1 MRTQP
6 TLRRKEHF
14 EYICARVI
22 NTISS
27 RAALFS
33 LSVSLRDDEK
43 RLFLS
48 SVVFAPK
55 LVFRM
60 EYFGVFL
67 EYLTQNGYTD
77 NSSFNSNIVIIL
89 TFIE

>member
-1 MRTQP
+1 M
-6 TLRRKEHF
+6 
-14 EYICARVI
+14 RVI

-33 LSVSLRDDEK
+33 LSVSLCDDEK
-43 RLFLS
+43 LFLS

>member
-1 MRTQP
+1 MMMRTQP

-14 EYICARVI
+14 EYICACVI

-48 SVVFAPK
+48 SFCPQIGVQNGEFWSV
-55 LVFRM
+55 
-60 EYFGVFL
+60 FGVF
-67 EYLTQNGYTD
+67 NAKR
-77 NSSFNSNIVIIL
+77 VH
-89 TFIE
+89 

>member
-1 MRTQP
+1 M
-6 TLRRKEHF
+6 
-14 EYICARVI
+14 RVI

-33 LSVSLRDDEK
+33 LSVSLCDDEK
-43 RLFLS
+43 LFLS

-60 EYFGVFL
+60 ENFGVFL

-77 NSSFNSNIVIIL
+77 NSSNFNSNIVIIL
-89 TFIE
+89 TFIVVVIISSSIDAKPAGPG

>member
-33 LSVSLRDDEK
+33 LSVSLCDDEK
-43 RLFLS
+43 LFLS

>member
-1 MRTQP
+1 M
-6 TLRRKEHF
+6 
-14 EYICARVI
+14 
-22 NTISS
+22 
-27 RAALFS
+27 S
-33 LSVSLRDDEK
+33 LCDDEK
-43 RLFLS
+43 LFLS

-77 NSSFNSNIVIIL
+77 NSSFNSNIVKIL
-89 TFIE
+89 TFRVVVVVILSSIDAKPAGPG

>member
-14 EYICARVI
+14 EYIYACVI

-33 LSVSLRDDEK
+33 LSVSLCDDEK
-43 RLFLS
+43 LFLS